1 MEEQK
6 LKSKEIRM
14 NPNVEAKPQ
23 PAENQKL
30 TYEQLNQACMELS
43 QQNQQMQTYIK
54 KLHQQMGEMNALL
67 GTKRMDYLFKV
78 IELHTKYEK
87 WFDSDFVLKCAE
99 EVQESLTIP
108 EETEQEDNKEQN

>member
-6 LKSKEIRM
+6 LKSKEIKM
-14 NPNVEAKPQ
+14 NPDAEAKPQ

-43 QQNQQMQTYIK
+43 QQNQQMQPYIK
-54 KLHQQMGEMNALL
+54 KLHQQMGQMNALL
-67 GTKRMDYLFKV
+67 ETRRMDYLFKV

>member
-1 MEEQK
+1 
-6 LKSKEIRM
+6 
-14 NPNVEAKPQ
+14 
-23 PAENQKL
+23 
-30 TYEQLNQACMELS
+30 
-43 QQNQQMQTYIK
+43 
-54 KLHQQMGEMNALL
+54 
-67 GTKRMDYLFKV
+67 MDYLFKV